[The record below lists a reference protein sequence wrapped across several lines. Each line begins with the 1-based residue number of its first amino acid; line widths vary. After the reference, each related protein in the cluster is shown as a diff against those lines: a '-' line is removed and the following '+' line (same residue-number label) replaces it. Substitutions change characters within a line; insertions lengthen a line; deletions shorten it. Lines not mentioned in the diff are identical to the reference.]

1 MAEVQKV
8 AAIQMEGR
16 VADLPYNI
24 AQAGDLLEQA
34 LRGGAE
40 IIALPEFFTTPIVL
54 DERLFGC
61 SVGTENPA
69 RDMLTSFAK
78 QHGAMIGGSYLA
90 MRGGDVF
97 NTYVLVDRDGTVH
110 SHDKDL
116 PTMVENA
123 FYAGGS
129 DDGVAATAHG
139 SVGIAVCWETI
150 RTATVRRL
158 RGKVDLLMTG
168 SHWWS
173 EPGWR
178 FPRWLMNRTHSENL
192 AMMAE
197 VPSRFARLVG
207 APVLHA
213 AHVGSVQGQFALT
226 PGIRVGTKTRLM
238 GETQIVDSSGT
249 VRTRMGID
257 DGPGVISADITLGRV
272 PHSLEPAQDF
282 WSLDLPMMF
291 RAFWAQ
297 QNAATR
303 PIYARAKAQGLLKA
317 YDFLRNEQHGTLL
330 DGEIS

>member
-1 MAEVQKV
+1 VSKTQKV
-8 AAIQMEGR
+8 AAIQMQGR

-24 AQAGDLLEQA
+24 AQAGDLLEKA
-34 LRGGAE
+34 LRNGAE
-40 IIALPEFFTTPIVL
+40 IVALPEFFTTPIVL

-61 SVGTENPA
+61 SVETENPA
-69 RDMLTSFAK
+69 LDMLKVLAK

-97 NTYVLVDRDGTVH
+97 NTYVLVDRDGSVH

-123 FYAGGS
+123 FYTGGA
-129 DDGVAATAHG
+129 DDGVTATSNG
-139 SVGIAVCWETI
+139 SVGMAVCWETI
-150 RTATVRRL
+150 RTATVKRL

-178 FPRWLMNRTHSENL
+178 FPRWLMNRTHVQNL

-197 VPSRFARLVG
+197 VPSRFAKLVG
-207 APVLHA
+207 APLLHA
-213 AHVGSVQGQFALT
+213 AHVGTVEGQFALT
-226 PGIRVGTKTRLM
+226 PGIRVGTRTRLM
-238 GETQIVDSSGT
+238 GETQIVDSSGAILA
-249 VRTRMGID
+249 RRGID
-257 DGPGVISADITLGRV
+257 DGPSVISATITLGRV

-282 WSLDLPMMF
+282 WSLNLPMTF
-291 RAFWAQ
+291 RTFWAE

-303 PIYARAKAQGLLKA
+303 PIYARAKAQGLLQSF
-317 YDFLRNEQHGTLL
+317 DFRRNDTPATLYG
-330 DGEIS
+330 GE

>member
-1 MAEVQKV
+1 MSKTQKV

-16 VADLPYNI
+16 VGDLPYNI

-40 IIALPEFFTTPIVL
+40 IVALPEFFTTPIVL

-61 SVGTENPA
+61 SVEADNPA
-69 RDMLTSFAK
+69 LDMLKALAK

-90 MRGGDVF
+90 MRDGDVF
-97 NTYVLVDRDGTVH
+97 NTYVLVDRDGSVH

-123 FYAGGS
+123 FYTGGA
-129 DDGVAATAHG
+129 DDGVSATSDG

-150 RTATVRRL
+150 RTGTVRRL

-178 FPRWLMNRTHSENL
+178 FPRWVMDRTHTQNL
-192 AMMAE
+192 AMLAD

-207 APVLHA
+207 APLLHA
-213 AHVGSVQGQFALT
+213 AHVGTVQGQFALT

-249 VRTRMGID
+249 ILARLGID
-257 DGPGVISADITLGRV
+257 DGPGVISANITRGRV
-272 PHSLEPAQDF
+272 AHSLEPAQDF
-282 WSLDLPMMF
+282 WSLDLPITF

-297 QNAATR
+297 QNVATR
-303 PIYARAKAQGLLKA
+303 PLYARAKAQGKIKT
-317 YDFLRNEQHGTLL
+317 YDFRRNR
-330 DGEIS
+330 